1 MRPGETSQGGPQRG
15 FPDTAWELVH
25 GAAADST
32 HVRRASLEELCQR
45 YWKPLYTYLRVAR
58 AKSNDDAKDLTQAF
72 FLWLMEREPLKQY
85 DPQRGSFRGYIQS
98 LLRHFVQHQDRADHS
113 LKRGGGV
120 RLLDL
125 DGENGPKQD
134 ALVDPQTQDPDRAF
148 DHAWMITLVAHAV
161 EVVRRR
167 YHGKGWTDRF
177 RVYEEYEM
185 GSGSRPTYADL
196 ARRLGVQE
204 DDVRSYLFM
213 IRSDIRSEILS
224 ELARTCAGPDDLKA
238 EWDAFFKA

>member
-1 MRPGETSQGGPQRG
+1 MRPGDTSQGGPHPG
-15 FPDTAWELVH
+15 FPETTWDVVH

-32 HVRRASLEELCQR
+32 HVRRASLEELCRR
-45 YWKPLYTYLRVAR
+45 YWKPLYHYLRVAR

-85 DPQRGSFRGYIQS
+85 DPERGSFRAYIRS
-98 LLRHFVQHQDRADHS
+98 LLRHFVQHQDEADHS

-125 DGENGPKQD
+125 DGENGPGGET
-134 ALVDPQTQDPDRAF
+134 LIDPQTQDPDRAF
-148 DHAWMITLVAHAV
+148 DRAWMVTLVAHAV
-161 EVVRRR
+161 ESVRQR
-167 YHGKGWTDRF
+167 YHAKGWTDRF
-177 RVYEEYEM
+177 RIYEEYDM
-185 GSGSRPTYADL
+185 GSGNRPTYAEL
-196 ARRLGVQE
+196 ALRLGVQE

-213 IRSDIRSEILS
+213 IRTEIRSEILS
-224 ELARTCAGPDDLKA
+224 ELARTCAGSDDLKK

>member
-1 MRPGETSQGGPQRG
+1 MQPGDTSQGGPRPD
-15 FPDTAWELVH
+15 FPDTAWDVVH
-25 GAAADST
+25 GAAAGST

-45 YWKPLYTYLRVAR
+45 YWKPLYHYLRVAR

-72 FLWLMEREPLKQY
+72 FLWLMEREPLKRF

-98 LLRHFVQHQDRADHS
+98 LLRHFVQHQDKADHS

-125 DGENGPKQD
+125 DGENGPRGD
-134 ALVDPQTQDPDRAF
+134 ALIDPQTQDPDRAF
-148 DHAWMITLVAHAV
+148 DHAWMSTLVVNAV
-161 EVVRRR
+161 ECIRRR
-167 YHGKGWTDRF
+167 YNAKGWTERF
-177 RVYEEYEM
+177 RVYEEHDM
-185 GSGSRPTYADL
+185 GSGSRPTYAEL

-204 DDVRSYLFM
+204 DEVRSYLFM
-213 IRSDIRSEILS
+213 IRTEIRTEILS